1 MKKKYELL
9 YVLNGT
15 LTDEA
20 LNEQM
25 TRVQAVVEAVA
36 EIEEVFVWGRRRLA
50 YEIQDLREGYYVII
64 HFHAEPDQPQ
74 NIERLLRIT
83 DFVLRYLITISENDF
98 MPSVKQLTEKE
109 IDEFSVEDP
118 EELVEQMIIE
128 SAQADE
134 EISEEETVESV
145 EESVDQALEEEA
157 DATDSEQ
164 ETVEEA
170 AEEVEAVETA
180 TDAEEDAEQTSEE
193 RTAE

>member
-36 EIEEVFVWGRRRLA
+36 EIEEVFIWGRRKLA
-50 YEIQDLREGYYVII
+50 YEIQDLRDGYYVII

-74 NIERLLRIT
+74 NIERLLRIS
-83 DFVLRYLITISENDF
+83 DFVLRYLITVSDNDY
-98 MPSVKQLTEKE
+98 MPSVKQLSEKE
-109 IDEFSVEDP
+109 IDELSVEDP

-128 SAQADE
+128 SAQGDQE
-134 EISEEETVESV
+134 VSEEEPAESV
-145 EESVDQALEEEA
+145 EESVEQA
-157 DATDSEQ
+157 S
-164 ETVEEA
+164 
-170 AEEVEAVETA
+170 EEVEAVETVS
-180 TDAEEDAEQTSEE
+180 DAVVDAEQTSEE